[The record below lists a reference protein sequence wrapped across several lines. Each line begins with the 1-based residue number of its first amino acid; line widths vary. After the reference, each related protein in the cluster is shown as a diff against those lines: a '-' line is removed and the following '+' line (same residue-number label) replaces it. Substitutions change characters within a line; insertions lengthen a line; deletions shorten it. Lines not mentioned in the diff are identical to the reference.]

1 MGRTEERQRGCECL
15 KVLRPSS
22 ATERQEI
29 RSVGS
34 KRTGMSVS
42 GSNQILAPFY
52 PARGLGNQFRVE
64 ERGVRLLR
72 FALEVPFNVPTTY
85 DQLPT

>member
-1 MGRTEERQRGCECL
+1 
-15 KVLRPSS
+15 
-22 ATERQEI
+22 
-29 RSVGS
+29 
-34 KRTGMSVS
+34 MSVS

-52 PARGLGNQFRVE
+52 PARGLGNQFRAE